1 MVKAIPV
8 DKIFLRKVGKAID
21 KKDFKFAV
29 AKRRIEAL
37 EAEIDRLRRTKRRK
51 VEIDPNTQFANI
63 ATIRAL
69 QRAVGRAPIEDSDS
83 LEEEDSSDVESCI
96 QVL

>member
-1 MVKAIPV
+1 M
-8 DKIFLRKVGKAID
+8 DE
-21 KKDFKFAV
+21 KDFELAV
-29 AKRRIEAL
+29 AKRRIKVL
-37 EAEIDRLRRTKRRK
+37 EAQIDRLRRTKRRK
-51 VEIDPNTQFANI
+51 VEINPNTQFANI

-83 LEEEDSSDVESCI
+83 SEEEDSSDVESCI